1 MGRFLGSTINK
12 GQGSGGGSVK
22 TEEFTRSSGITT
34 DAENNVTAITL
45 GSNCYKDVL
54 YNTVGL
60 ITSFTE
66 TINGADKKWTVG
78 YNTTTWL
85 ADSIEEVM

>member
-1 MGRFLGSTINK
+1 MGRFLGSSVNR
-12 GQGSGGGSVK
+12 GQGGGGSVK

-45 GSNCYKDVL
+45 GDNAYKDVL
-54 YNTVGL
+54 YNSVGL

-66 TINGADKKWTVG
+66 TINGADKKWKVG
-78 YNTTTWL
+78 YSTITWL